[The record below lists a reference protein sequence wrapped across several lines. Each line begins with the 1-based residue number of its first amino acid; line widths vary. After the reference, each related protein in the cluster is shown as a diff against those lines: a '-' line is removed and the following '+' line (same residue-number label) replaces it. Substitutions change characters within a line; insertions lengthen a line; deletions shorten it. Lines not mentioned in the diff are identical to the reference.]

1 MTRDQI
7 CDPIMAEATTAG
19 GMLEI
24 HRELLR
30 SRDLRLMQHFARRT
44 DLSPE
49 GASFSLF

>member
-24 HRELLR
+24 HG
-30 SRDLRLMQHFARRT
+30 QAT
-44 DLSPE
+44 SPPLPWI
-49 GASFSLF
+49 SIYLYTPCPF